1 MKGNRV
7 KWLVILLWLSV
18 ILLTG
23 ISQSFSKSLSDILEE
38 AKVRYA
44 DFNKDFK
51 DIAIIFDSKIYGP
64 DGEMVSEMKLFL
76 KGEKSR
82 SETLIQIPETAG
94 MPEGMGIMLVIAI
107 FDGQDTWMISP
118 FTGKTKLTTEQAEEQ
133 MYYQTGMN
141 WWKFISN
148 KTKYVGT
155 EKVNDIECYLFELE
169 IERKSPYKRIWVDKD
184 RLFLIQ
190 AEGKNSSG
198 DNIRTIFSDFRK
210 VKGNWEFP
218 YKVEAFINEKLMITV
233 LVKSFEMNQGLSD
246 ELFDVDKV
254 EIEGP
259 NLQEM
264 MQNLMQ
270 QGKNN

>member
-1 MKGNRV
+1 MKMNRNNIRWV
-7 KWLVILLWLSV
+7 IVLILVCIILL
-18 ILLTG
+18 IG
-23 ISQSFSKSLSDILEE
+23 ISQGFSKSLSDILEE
-38 AKVRYA
+38 AKARYA

-64 DGEMVSEMKLFL
+64 DGEMFSEMKLFL

-94 MPEGMGIMLVIAI
+94 MPEGKGSILVIAI

-118 FTGKTKLTTEQAEEQ
+118 FTGKTKLTIEQAEEQ

-190 AEGKNSSG
+190 AKGKNSSG

-233 LVKSFEMNQGLSD
+233 LVRSFEINQGLSD
-246 ELFDVDKV
+246 DLFDVNK
-254 EIEGP
+254 IR
-259 NLQEM
+259 
-264 MQNLMQ
+264 
-270 QGKNN
+270 

>member
-1 MKGNRV
+1 MELFDNKKNKRRKKIKMKGNRV
-7 KWLVILLWLSV
+7 KWLVILLWVSV

-23 ISQSFSKSLSDILEE
+23 ISQVFSQSLSDILKKAEN
-38 AKVRYA
+38 KYVN
-44 DFNKDFK
+44 FNQDFK

-64 DGEMVSEMKLFL
+64 DGEMFSEMKLFL

-94 MPEGMGIMLVIAI
+94 MPEGKDGILAIAI
-107 FDGQDTWMISP
+107 FDGQDTWMVSP

-155 EKVNDIECYLFELE
+155 RKVNNIECYLFELE

-233 LVKSFEMNQGLSD
+233 LVRSFEINQGLSD
-246 ELFDVDKV
+246 DLFDVNK
-254 EIEGP
+254 IR
-259 NLQEM
+259 
-264 MQNLMQ
+264 
-270 QGKNN
+270 